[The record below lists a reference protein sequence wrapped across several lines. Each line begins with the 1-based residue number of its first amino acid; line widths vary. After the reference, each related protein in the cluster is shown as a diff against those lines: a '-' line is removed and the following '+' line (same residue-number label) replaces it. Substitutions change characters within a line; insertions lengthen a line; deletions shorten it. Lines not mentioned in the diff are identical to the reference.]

1 MTTRTKRMKR
11 MPALL
16 FHAMPEKNL
25 LARSESAKSGDQQT
39 KSNTL

>member
-1 MTTRTKRMKR
+1 MKR